1 MLINYFDNTST
12 PKVDSRVFEAMRPY
26 FYEIYGNASSNHD
39 FGKRAKDA
47 LEYSRKQV
55 STLIVIKTK

>member
-12 PKVDSRVFEAMRPY
+12 TKVDSRVFKAMRPY
-26 FYEIYGNASSNHD
+26 FNEIYANASSNHD